1 MRVSPASLWFAIVQL
16 LGASVHAWAAPS
28 DAVSYHGATLPVQE
42 RREVGGDTLQ
52 LSLNGET
59 FIIAESEAGRGV
71 ATRLLQHSPG
81 SLSQELV
88 SGLAVQAARASDGE
102 VLRLALA
109 EIFRRG
115 DWMDFESPKAWQDI
129 AASEVGRARIVSA
142 LSDVA
147 ESAVDV
153 KVCASL
159 LAVYEIS
166 PTLQVEAAAR
176 KLSAACLRLSAQR
189 AIREVFLGQDRDQL
203 SREIVRVTEVFQ
215 GEGDGGDR
223 TLLEVQRIVIA
234 LHDAMTQG
242 DAGGYVKALS
252 ELQVLGE
259 HVGISVEER
268 AQANLLEQFVVQ
280 AIERGA
286 VKSVFTMLPK
296 IQLERR
302 TPALHAAVVRAVD
315 ALAAKDV
322 AAVVTPE
329 LQLVLRRFAEKDEE
343 IAQRS
348 ELMVQRGAEYSLAAG
363 QPEDAYRLLLGS
375 LGAGGE
381 LSARFVAPARRIVD
395 VLLQESQVERAQQ
408 VASKLMGSP
417 TLMLRVKLSLARFGL
432 SLMHVSLLFSVLC
445 VGVLAWVVRR
455 SNHRRRSNER
465 GNSIDRA
472 SGKVA
477 RAGTSRESSYECSK
491 ELAAALA
498 SFGLPPSA
506 TLLEIKNAY
515 RVRVKE
521 CHPDRKPESAVHDTN
536 DEFVRLTTEYD
547 RLLGLYHLERGSDK

>member
-1 MRVSPASLWFAIVQL
+1 
-16 LGASVHAWAAPS
+16 
-28 DAVSYHGATLPVQE
+28 
-42 RREVGGDTLQ
+42 
-52 LSLNGET
+52 
-59 FIIAESEAGRGV
+59 
-71 ATRLLQHSPG
+71 
-81 SLSQELV
+81 
-88 SGLAVQAARASDGE
+88 
-102 VLRLALA
+102 
-109 EIFRRG
+109 
-115 DWMDFESPKAWQDI
+115 
-129 AASEVGRARIVSA
+129 
-142 LSDVA
+142 
-147 ESAVDV
+147 
-153 KVCASL
+153 
-159 LAVYEIS
+159 
-166 PTLQVEAAAR
+166 
-176 KLSAACLRLSAQR
+176 
-189 AIREVFLGQDRDQL
+189 
-203 SREIVRVTEVFQ
+203 
-215 GEGDGGDR
+215 
-223 TLLEVQRIVIA
+223 